1 MSAAAQE
8 VAAQPLQLSRMKEGQ
23 YARNVF
29 SVTVPNNVTIA
40 DIVEETYWQHVAR
53 NLRLRDRIEV
63 MPDNGEWFVELMV
76 TSVGKLHAGVAIM
89 RENQFTTPEIQASEA
104 SAYEIKYA
112 GPHVKY
118 QVIKNGVVVADSFDT
133 EQVAR
138 RWVTSHIEAIKN

>member
-104 SAYEIKYA
+104 SA
-112 GPHVKY
+112 
-118 QVIKNGVVVADSFDT
+118 
-133 EQVAR
+133 
-138 RWVTSHIEAIKN
+138 